1 MNDLITDGTDNK
13 QEVSIQD
20 NYPIKNFMVAM
31 TAALKYNIC
40 SNDNLITK
48 TQTSTNKQTNLSG
61 LTFGPGRDKLIAFSF
76 PANFAHIFGTLPA
89 LTSPS
94 SQ

>member
-1 MNDLITDGTDNK
+1 MNELITDGTDNK
-13 QEVSIQD
+13 QEVRTQD
-20 NYPIKNFMVAM
+20 NYPNEMVAM
-31 TAALKYNIC
+31 TTALKYNIC
-40 SNDNLITK
+40 SKENLITK
-48 TQTSTNKQTNLSG
+48 TQTSTDKQTNLSG